1 MIRLNPLRASEY
13 LSRAEGIQKDCT
25 RVAITNKS
33 WILLLGSYDSYV
45 KLAFETK
52 VTCPLGKITCPL
64 VTCPLEKVTCP
75 QKKLPAVAG
84 KNGQKGGVMAHKNL
98 CVNP

>member
-1 MIRLNPLRASEY
+1 MIRLSPLRASEY

-52 VTCPLGKITCPL
+52 VTCP
-64 VTCPLEKVTCP
+64 
-75 QKKLPAVAG
+75 
-84 KNGQKGGVMAHKNL
+84 
-98 CVNP
+98 